1 MPHGEHLIEELDE
14 MEHKEME
21 LIQTQI
27 YPRELNSI
35 RRDITFYM

>member
-21 LIQTQI
+21 LIQTHK
-27 YPRELNSI
+27 PNTMSKL
-35 RRDITFYM
+35 T